1 MRPVGT
7 RQLTTRGLER
17 RRQLIDVASRR
28 FAERGYHPT
37 SVTEIVNELG
47 VGKGVFYWYFD
58 SKEELFLEILKG
70 AQNDLRRRQLAAIA
84 DLDDPLDQVAA
95 GIRAALE
102 WADENHSWFS
112 LVQFAATEELF
123 APAMRLGLAI
133 AVDDARSY
141 VDAALRAQGCTVVDP
156 ELVVHA
162 IMGIIFH
169 LAQTYLLEGS
179 KPVDEVTEAAVH
191 LCLRGLGR

>member
-1 MRPVGT
+1 MT
-7 RQLTTRGLER
+7 ARQLTDRGRER
-17 RRQLIDVASRR
+17 RRQLIDVASRC

-70 AQNDLRRRQLAAIA
+70 AQHDLRRRQQAAIA
-84 DLDDPLDQVAA
+84 GLDDPLDQVAA
-95 GIRAALE
+95 GVRAAME
-102 WADENHSWFS
+102 WADQNRPLVS

-123 APAMRLGLAI
+123 ASAIRIGQAI
-133 AVDDARSY
+133 AVADARFY
-141 VDAALRAQGCTVVDP
+141 IDAALDAGGETVDP
-156 ELVVHA
+156 DLMIHA
-162 IMGIIFH
+162 MLGVTFH

-179 KPVDEVTEAAVH
+179 RPVDEVADAAVRF
-191 LCLRGLGR
+191 CLTGLSGRPS

>member
-1 MRPVGT
+1 MT
-7 RQLTTRGLER
+7 ARQLTDRGRER
-17 RRQLIDVASRR
+17 RRQLIDVASQC

-70 AQNDLRRRQLAAIA
+70 AQHDLRRRQQAAIA
-84 DLDDPLDQVAA
+84 GLDDPLDQVAA
-95 GIRAALE
+95 GVRAAME
-102 WADENHSWFS
+102 WADQNRPLVS

-123 APAMRLGLAI
+123 ASAIRIGQAI
-133 AVDDARSY
+133 AVADARSY
-141 VDAALRAQGCTVVDP
+141 IDAALDAGGETVDSD
-156 ELVVHA
+156 LMIHA
-162 IMGIIFH
+162 MLGVTFH

-179 KPVDEVTEAAVH
+179 RPVDEVADAAVRF
-191 LCLRGLGR
+191 CLTGLSGRPS